1 MMMESSIG
9 TIIFTADDDENFNL
23 VRIDTDGSHAP
34 ILHPYIIS
42 ITHSIIIGELN
53 FLEKQNKNI
62 VSEESF
68 KKLES
73 CNEISN
79 CAICF
84 ENKKLN
90 IKLKCGHIFC
100 KPCIKK
106 WLTQRSNTCPT
117 CRLNIDSEDNRE
129 DNREDNQEEFT
140 MV

>member
-1 MMMESSIG
+1 MMMESSLG
-9 TIIFTADDDENFNL
+9 TIIFSTDENENFNL
-23 VRIDTDGSHAP
+23 IRIETDTLHNTNA
-34 ILHPYIIS
+34 ILHPYIIG
-42 ITHSIIIGELN
+42 ITHGIIIGELN
-53 FLEKQNKNI
+53 FSEEQNKNI
-62 VSEESF
+62 VSEECF

-100 KPCIKK
+100 RPCIKK

-117 CRLNIDSEDNRE
+117 CRLNIDSEDN
-129 DNREDNQEEFT
+129 QEEIS
-140 MV
+140 MI